1 MNDRQVYSDLG
12 FMVLSWI
19 IERTGGRRL
28 DEFVYEQI
36 YSPLGIED
44 LFFLPLGP
52 DTRRLDSC
60 REKLAATQD
69 CPWRKRVLK
78 GEVDDDNAWAAG
90 GIEGHAG
97 LFGTAE
103 AVHDLCLEIMNA
115 VQNKST
121 NVLSS
126 DIIRNLASGKNQF
139 EMTAGFDTPAKKN
152 SSSGRYFSAS
162 SLGHLGFTGT
172 SFWMDPKNSF
182 LVVFLT
188 NRVHP
193 LRSNMGIKEFRP
205 RLHDLLVTHLL

>member
-1 MNDRQVYSDLG
+1 
-12 FMVLSWI
+12 
-19 IERTGGRRL
+19 
-28 DEFVYEQI
+28 VYEQI

-44 LFFLPLGP
+44 LFFLPLGV
-52 DTRRLDSC
+52 DTGTSVPSR
-60 REKLAATQD
+60 KLCAATQA

-97 LFGTAE
+97 LFGTAG
-103 AVHDLCLEIMNA
+103 AVHDLCREIMNA
-115 VQNKST
+115 VQNRPAKI
-121 NVLSS
+121 LDP
-126 DIIRNLASGKNQF
+126 DIIREMASRKNQY

-152 SSSGRYFSAS
+152 SSSGRYFSAA

-182 LVVFLT
+182 MVIFLT

-193 LRSNMGIKEFRP
+193 SRSNMGIKEFRP
-205 RLHDLLVTHLL
+205 RLHDLLYAQLS